1 MKSISKRGK
10 IAIIAVVAVVILAAA
25 GFLWLYINAS
35 AIRFDY
41 YNARTMVADEN
52 SDALSEQGF
61 GVDFPYFGNKAVMED
76 AHVFSFPFGI
86 GEENIPIYQAINTVL
101 DGWALDVS
109 REYNNLV
116 KCDYTVENNG
126 KTLTVDFDVTA
137 YPDGLDAEP
146 QMIEKT
152 FVFDIENVS
161 VDNLPKLI
169 S

>member
-10 IAIIAVVAVVILAAA
+10 IVIIAVVSVVVLAAA
-25 GFLWLYINAS
+25 GFLGLYINAS

-41 YNARTMVADEN
+41 YNAHTMVADEN
-52 SDALSEQGF
+52 SEALSEQGF
-61 GVDFPYFGNKAVMED
+61 GVNYPYFGNKAVMED

-101 DGWALDVS
+101 DRWALDIS

-126 KTLTVDFDVTA
+126 KILTVDFDVTA
-137 YPDGLDAEP
+137 YPDGLDGEP
-146 QMIEKT
+146 QTIEKT
-152 FVFDIENVS
+152 FIFDIENVKA
-161 VDNLPKLI
+161 DNPPKLI
-169 S
+169 L